1 MLGVERTPGKHLKHP
16 PSNSSGSTDEVDSAI
31 IFLTSSEAAQS
42 CGACLFFPRVRTP
55 CGRCAQVIIERKGNT
70 TDDGEKNT
78 RKPPKST
85 QPEPQTTN
93 KQKRPE
99 AVSPSS
105 KQCFLCT
112 EVRQVKK
119 DWLRTIY
126 GPEFT
131 TKVCQEGQRTGEE
144 QCEASQRGF
153 VPSKL

>member
-1 MLGVERTPGKHLKHP
+1 MPKISGEKTFKKPYPWLQKPSHKAVASFPSPARLKKP
-16 PSNSSGSTDEVDSAI
+16 NKSKAN
-31 IFLTSSEAAQS
+31 F
-42 CGACLFFPRVRTP
+42 FFPRVRTP